1 VLERLERLCRGGA
14 LEDLDLHF
22 ARLMV
27 RLAGGAERPE
37 LALAACLVSRM
48 QREGHV
54 CADLRRLA
62 GSRVFAAAGGAEAVT
77 APELSPWLRQLRAA
91 GAAVGAPGE
100 YRPLVLDQAGRLYL
114 HRYWECER
122 RVAARLRRLAAARPQ
137 GVDTALLRAGLRRL
151 FPAPAAAATDWQ
163 RVAAAMAVLRR
174 LCVVSG
180 GPGTG
185 KTTAVAR
192 ILALLLEQPAA
203 PARVALAAPT
213 GKAAVRLREVVVG
226 RLRELPAAA
235 AALAAVP
242 ARAATLHRLL
252 GMTHPGA
259 PPPRRGLPVDIMV
272 LDEASMLDI
281 ALLDRLLAQL
291 PETARLLLVGDAD
304 QLASVEAGSVLADL
318 CLPRPRLSAD
328 FRERLRSLGCL
339 PPPADR
345 GAARGAEQDAAGAP
359 LPDCAVR
366 LERNYR
372 FSAGSG
378 LARLARAIRDGDP
391 DAALACL
398 EDSGAPGLAW
408 WAPSGAEELE
418 RRLAAALREGYAYY
432 WRRLRA
438 GADAGEMLS
447 LLARFRVLAPRRE
460 GRFGARRLNDLAREL
475 FAPPASARRQA
486 WYPGRAVTIGRNDHS
501 LELYN
506 GDTGIA
512 LPPPAAAAGHA
523 PPGPQG
529 AQGEALSVAFAAPSG
544 GLRWFSAARLPPHED
559 AFAATVHKS
568 QGSEF
573 RRVLLLLPPRDHSL
587 LSRELLYT
595 AVTRAREQV
604 SLWGAPDAV
613 RAAVR
618 RRARRDSGLAQRL
631 RAPAD

>member
-1 VLERLERLCRGGA
+1 MLERLERLCQGGA

-27 RLAGGAERPE
+27 RLAGGAERSA

-62 GSRVFAAAGGAEAVT
+62 GSRVFAAAGAEAVT

-114 HRYWECER
+114 HRYWEYER

-151 FPAPAAAATDWQ
+151 FPASAAAATDWQ

-174 LCVVSG
+174 LCIVSG

-185 KTTAVAR
+185 KTTTVAR
-192 ILALLLEQPAA
+192 ILALLLEQPAV
-203 PARVALAAPT
+203 PSRIALAAPT

-252 GMTHPGA
+252 GTTHPGA
-259 PPPRRGLPVDIMV
+259 PPPHRGLPVDIMV

-339 PPPADR
+339 PPPADQ
-345 GAARGAEQDAAGAP
+345 GAARGTDQDAAGAP

-366 LERNYR
+366 LERNFR
-372 FSAGSG
+372 FSEGSG

-391 DAALACL
+391 DAVLACL
-398 EDSGAPGLAW
+398 EDSSAPGLAW
-408 WAPSGAEELE
+408 WAPSGAAELE
-418 RRLAAALREGYAYY
+418 RRLAIALREGYADY
-432 WRRLRA
+432 WRCLRA

-447 LLARFRVLAPRRE
+447 LLAQFRVLAPRRE
-460 GRFGARRLNDLAREL
+460 GRFGARRLNERAREL
-475 FAPPASARRQA
+475 FTPPASARRQP

-512 LPPPAAAAGHA
+512 LPPPVAAAGHV

-529 AQGEALSVAFAAPSG
+529 EALPVAFAAPSG

-573 RRVLLLLPPRDHSL
+573 RRVLLLLPPRDHPL

-604 SLWGAPDAV
+604 TLWGAPEAI

-631 RAPAD
+631 RAPED